1 MKNNFIQFI
10 NEEARLRGNIGVPE
24 EKLREIQRKAETEK
38 RIRIDDP
45 RQEREV
51 GMNLMSLVRR
61 SNNLVFGSKS
71 REEIKRLVKK
81 LEDLARKVIMSEYE
95 DILQNVD
102 LTIKLVPMGKVIEE
116 IPSTRDLQT
125 KPSERKQKELSK
137 ELEKEEEKKK
147 PADKLSSF
155 LDDLLS
161 EKPKPIDWLKTME
174 YKMGVDVAKLINA
187 IGQGEAKNTK
197 QILHSEIVKSGLKE
211 IFGAQSDEI
220 FRTWDQI
227 SKEADKLDWLIPIER
242 KSSVMA
248 ENPEGTVG
256 AVEVSWPEAEGEGDD
271 APSSDD
277 AEDILKKIE
286 KGQDLEDLSD
296 EISELL
302 SNGNPKI
309 MAVGVDFPMLLHET
323 VKGIYQLIG
332 SAWLPSEKDSPKEI
346 KKAEI
351 IKTATSSLEDEAEDF
366 RYGPYLSA
374 SLRDF
379 INSCPG
385 ADRYPN
391 IREYVW
397 GDMCYM
403 ARTEEGKKE
412 FLELFKGILE
422 NTTAART
429 KITKMIDD
437 VISRIREYEISN
449 IGSDDDWE
457 KGLTQPKVQ
466 AEEEEENDYSKYTKR
481 ELDAALN
488 KALDEGDWDE
498 VKKISA
504 YIKESIKYKLR
515 R

>member
-1 MKNNFIQFI
+1 
-10 NEEARLRGNIGVPE
+10 
-24 EKLREIQRKAETEK
+24 
-38 RIRIDDP
+38 
-45 RQEREV
+45 
-51 GMNLMSLVRR
+51 
-61 SNNLVFGSKS
+61 
-71 REEIKRLVKK
+71 
-81 LEDLARKVIMSEYE
+81 LAFKVIDSEYG

-102 LTIKLVPMGKVIEE
+102 LKIKLVPVGAVTSEVPK
-116 IPSTRDLQT
+116 TRDIQVR
-125 KPSERKQKELSK
+125 PSERKQKELAD
-137 ELEKEEEKKK
+137 ELKDEKKPEQK
-147 PADKLSSF
+147 DKKSSF
-155 LDDLLS
+155 LDDLLA

-211 IFGAQSDEI
+211 IFGTKSDDI

-242 KSSVMA
+242 KASMMGDS
-248 ENPEGTVG
+248 PQGTAG
-256 AVEVSWPEAEGEGDD
+256 AVQVSWPEAEEGGEDC
-271 APSSDD
+271 PSSED

-296 EISELL
+296 DISELL

-309 MAVGVDFPMLLHET
+309 LAVGVDFPMLLHET

-332 SAWLPSEKDSPKEI
+332 SAWLPSEKDSKEEI

-351 IKTATSSLEDEAEDF
+351 IKTATSSLEDESEDF
-366 RYGPYLSA
+366 RYGPYLA
-374 SLRDF
+374 AALRDF

-422 NTTAART
+422 NTTSAKT
-429 KITKMIDD
+429 KITRMIDD
-437 VISRIREYEISN
+437 VISRIREFEISN
-449 IGSDDDWE
+449 IGSEDDWE
-457 KGLTQPKVQ
+457 KNLSKTKDV
-466 AEEEEENDYSKYTKR
+466 EEDDYSNYSKKQ
-481 ELDAALN
+481 LDDALN
-488 KALDEGDWDE
+488 AAIDKEDWDE
-498 VKKISA
+498 VKKISS
-504 YIKESIKYKLR
+504 YLKENFKYKFR
-515 R
+515 K